1 MLAAV
6 SGLAY
11 ALATTMHLEVLQIA
25 NLWLMSPLLDE
36 VVAALSICLNGF
48 VSQFQK
54 SRIFFKGLP
63 GLLPAPARHSV
74 GAALGARRRPQNHD
88 IHLLPAAECAASPGV
103 LPSDP
108 LAICTV
114 ACLCALQVG
123 MRILNCHH
131 AMRQQVAART
141 SKRSTP

>member
-48 VSQFQK
+48 VS
-54 SRIFFKGLP
+54 
-63 GLLPAPARHSV
+63 
-74 GAALGARRRPQNHD
+74 
-88 IHLLPAAECAASPGV
+88 
-103 LPSDP
+103 
-108 LAICTV
+108 
-114 ACLCALQVG
+114 
-123 MRILNCHH
+123 
-131 AMRQQVAART
+131 
-141 SKRSTP
+141 